1 MLLIQYFTDGTMSF
15 NWDHLPEPLR
25 SETEIR
31 DKIFN
36 ELQEKMKINDLV
48 TTKKLFD
55 LNRYAIE
62 RIRSELKARKSKIE
76 FPEKIKRN

>member
-1 MLLIQYFTDGTMSF
+1 MLLIQYFSDGTMSF
-15 NWDHLPEPLR
+15 NWDQLPEPLK

-36 ELQEKMKINDLV
+36 ELQEKMRINENV
-48 TTKKLFD
+48 TTRKLFD

-62 RIRSELKARKSKIE
+62 RIRTELRAKGKKIQINN
-76 FPEKIKRN
+76 IKN

>member
-1 MLLIQYFTDGTMSF
+1 MLLVQYFSDGTMSF
-15 NWDHLPEPLR
+15 NWDQLPEPLK

-36 ELQEKMKINDLV
+36 ELQDKMRIDEFV

-55 LNRYAIE
+55 LNRYVIE
-62 RIRSELKARKSKIE
+62 RIRSEIRAKGKKLQV
-76 FPEKIKRN
+76 

>member
-1 MLLIQYFTDGTMSF
+1 MLLVQYFSDGTMSF
-15 NWDHLPEPLR
+15 NWDQLPEPLK

-36 ELQEKMKINDLV
+36 ELQDKMRIDEFV

-62 RIRSELKARKSKIE
+62 RIRSEIKAKGK
-76 FPEKIKRN
+76 KHN